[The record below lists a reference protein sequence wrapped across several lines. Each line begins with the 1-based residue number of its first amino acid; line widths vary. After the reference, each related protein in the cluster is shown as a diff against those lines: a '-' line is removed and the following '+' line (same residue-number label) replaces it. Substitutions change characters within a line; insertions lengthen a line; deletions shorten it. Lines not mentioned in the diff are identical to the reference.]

1 MKKEDLKDIIST
13 LLLTLFVLA
22 GVGGVIKGVR
32 WIRAFKKSID
42 NPVDYC
48 EGYESREKCNFCKQL
63 DLVSNQDNFE
73 NCMRENSMF
82 DN

>member
-22 GVGGVIKGVR
+22 GVGVVIKGVR
-32 WIRAFKKSID
+32 WIRAVKKSID

-48 EGYESREKCNFCKQL
+48 EGYESREKCNFCKHQEL
-63 DLVSNQDNFE
+63 FSKKENFE

>member
-48 EGYESREKCNFCKQL
+48 EGYESRKK
-63 DLVSNQDNFE
+63 
-73 NCMRENSMF
+73 
-82 DN
+82 